1 MTRYCALSEGVMVI
15 EPNAYYHKG
24 VQTPHKR
31 HLLLP
36 FCQGI
41 IINNNHMTK
50 DQVENLFLAVMAFLI
65 IVMLPSAI
73 QHIYYYIRII
83 LE

>member
-1 MTRYCALSEGVMVI
+1 
-15 EPNAYYHKG
+15 
-24 VQTPHKR
+24 
-31 HLLLP
+31 
-36 FCQGI
+36 
-41 IINNNHMTK
+41 MTK